1 MFLDRK
7 GGSRTVTA
15 KRKSEAGGGGSDPED
30 RAQVQR
36 QKRPLGRNGPEVMKY
51 EGAAFLMMF
60 FVQPGTGRRPTLSWP
75 QWPVSVD
82 ERSQ

>member
-1 MFLDRK
+1 M
-7 GGSRTVTA
+7 TA
-15 KRKSEAGGGGSDPED
+15 KAKAKLAGVV
-30 RAQVQR
+30 AIQKIALQIHR